1 MMELIYEERL
11 HRFMYDCHEEHR
23 LSASIST
30 LSGVAG
36 NDNDDND
43 DDDDDNDEV
52 VLLVLNSLY
61 GLYSSMYSEF
71 VDMWIANEPKNIM
84 DFPRIFD
91 IFKKDIRSR
100 HDALRY

>member
-11 HRFMYDCHEEHR
+11 HRFIYDCHEEHR
-23 LSASIST
+23 LSTSIST

-43 DDDDDNDEV
+43 DDDDNDEV
-52 VLLVLNSLY
+52 VLLVLKGLY

-71 VDMWIANEPKNIM
+71 VDMWIANDPKNIM
-84 DFPRIFD
+84 DFPRIFNS
-91 IFKKDIRSR
+91 FKKDIRSR
-100 HDALRY
+100 HDTLRY